1 MSKYDDLKKQENTTV
16 GTAIVAILAGIG
28 AVAKI
33 VSKSRYN
40 NDIDRKILD
49 LSDQRNN
56 LQNQTFGNL
65 RHGDKINKINNDIEK
80 LQNSRK

>member
-28 AVAKI
+28 AVAKTI
-33 VSKSRYN
+33 SKSRYN
-40 NDIDRKILD
+40 NDIDRKIQD
-49 LSDQRNN
+49 LRNKKN
-56 LQNQTFGNL
+56 DLQNEPLGNL
-65 RHGDKINKINNDIEK
+65 RHGPEINNIKNNIEK